1 LPGAGYLLGLSTFE
15 WVPDHRTHSGTFT
28 DGDLRVNKDAL
39 RKLVHYILKGKYGQ
53 TFSYMNFGG

>member
-28 DGDLRVNKDAL
+28 DGDLHVNKDGL
-39 RKLVHYILKGKYGQ
+39 RIV
-53 TFSYMNFGG
+53 SRREGGVNKD